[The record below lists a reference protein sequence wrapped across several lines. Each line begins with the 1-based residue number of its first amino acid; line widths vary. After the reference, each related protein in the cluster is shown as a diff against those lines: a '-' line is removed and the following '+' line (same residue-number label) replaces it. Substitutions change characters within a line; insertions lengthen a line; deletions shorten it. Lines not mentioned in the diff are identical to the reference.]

1 VQDQEGA
8 LGQRQVEIRGRIR
21 AEYRARGGQGQRQV
35 LPVQAGDHR
44 LADRH
49 EIAEQVPERVS
60 PVRSVQK

>member
-8 LGQRQVEIRGRIR
+8 LGQRRGEIRGRGR
-21 AEYRARGGQGQRQV
+21 AEHRARGGQGQRQV

-44 LADRH
+44 LAGRH
-49 EIAEQVPERVS
+49 EVAEQVPESVS

>member
-8 LGQRQVEIRGRIR
+8 LGQRRVDIGGLGR
-21 AEYRARGGQGQRQV
+21 AEHRARDGQGQRQV
-35 LPVQAGDHR
+35 LPVQAGDHG

-49 EIAEQVPERVS
+49 ELAEQVPESVS